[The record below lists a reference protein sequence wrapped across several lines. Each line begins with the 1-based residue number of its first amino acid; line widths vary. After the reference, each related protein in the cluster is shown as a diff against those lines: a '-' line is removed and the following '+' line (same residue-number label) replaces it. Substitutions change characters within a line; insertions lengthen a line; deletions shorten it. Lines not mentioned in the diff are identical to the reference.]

1 MVESDFRTVPAGEN
15 LNHVFHVKVEEE
27 MSDES
32 DENEGFPLH
41 FRLE

>member
-1 MVESDFRTVPAGEN
+1 MVESDSWTVPAGEN
-15 LNHVFHVKVEEE
+15 LSHVLHVKVEEE

-32 DENEGFPLH
+32 DENEGSPLH